1 MREDRLILAKL
12 KIDFLTQEMKD
23 RETERETGGER
34 ERKGRRAYLF
44 NHAHSQSWLNV
55 HSFNVEMEIKWRRTE
70 KSEMASLTER
80 DRMRRRDSMTDR
92 KRERAREER
101 RG

>member
-1 MREDRLILAKL
+1 MREDGLILAKL

-23 RETERETGGER
+23 RETERETEGER
-34 ERKGRRAYLF
+34 ERQRRRAYLF

-55 HSFNVEMEIKWRRTE
+55 HSFSVEMEIKWRRTE
-70 KSEMASLTER
+70 RSETASLTER
-80 DRMRRRDSMTDR
+80 HGMRRRDSMTDR
-92 KRERAREER
+92 KREREREER